1 MIYRGFQTHTHNYN
15 HLKTSRILPYTCHT
29 SLAHRQ
35 IQNESL
41 LKSGYIVNLDEEI
54 EKQRQMKEKGKENYN
69 EEKPT
74 KS

>member
-1 MIYRGFQTHTHNYN
+1 MIYRGFQTHTQ
-15 HLKTSRILPYTCHT
+15 LESPKTSRILPYTCHT

-35 IQNESL
+35 IQNQSL

-54 EKQRQMKEKGKENYN
+54 EKQRQMKEKGKKNYY